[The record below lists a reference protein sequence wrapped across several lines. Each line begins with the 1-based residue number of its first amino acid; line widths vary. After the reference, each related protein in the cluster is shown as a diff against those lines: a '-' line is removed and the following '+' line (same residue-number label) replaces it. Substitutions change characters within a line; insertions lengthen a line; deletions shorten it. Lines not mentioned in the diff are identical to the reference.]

1 MLHKIQYD
9 VVFNPSKKW
18 SRTGD
23 GMIMIR
29 ASQGR
34 KSVDIPTNIFCQSK
48 QFSDGYINSL
58 HPQFDGLNAMI
69 NQIMLDIQAT
79 EIEAFKKDINMT
91 VQRLYSMYVE
101 ALSTTVP
108 LTQFSENVL
117 KYSSNRK
124 EVTKRSYRDVVRN
137 INEFSPGVALEDI
150 DIQWIKKYE
159 RWQYDRGIS
168 DSTVWSR
175 LKVIRAFFNEAIKR
189 DLLKPWQTP
198 FRIYEIPEMRYRTD
212 VLRFSEME
220 DLLHYKF
227 EDQKLRRARDFF
239 LLSCYTGLRYGDMVR
254 LTSGHIRQVGEE
266 TWLTMQ
272 TSKTG
277 KLVQIPLTIIFYG
290 RVMEILKKYKRVEDL
305 VTPFKC
311 NTTINRAIHDLFDI
325 CKIGGSQRITVHT
338 ARRSCITGLAD
349 FGVNVYVIQKVV
361 GHARIT
367 TTQKYIQL
375 STATIEADLRKA
387 FPKDRP
393 IIIPEAVPLPPEIE
407 FCDAEE
413 IN

>member
-1 MLHKIQYD
+1 MLHKIVYD
-9 VVFNPSKKW
+9 VIFNPSKKW

-58 HPQFDGLNAMI
+58 HPQFNGLNAMI
-69 NQIMLDIQAT
+69 NQILLDIQAT
-79 EIEAFKKDINMT
+79 EIEAFRKDINMT

-108 LTQFSENVL
+108 LTEFAENIL

-137 INEFSPGVALEDI
+137 VNEFSPSVALEDM

-159 RWQYDRGIS
+159 RWMYDRGMS
-168 DSTVWSR
+168 DSTVWGR
-175 LKVIRAFFNEAIKR
+175 MKVIRAFFNEAIKR

-198 FRIYEIPEMRYRTD
+198 FRIYEIPELRYRTD

-220 DLLHYKF
+220 DLLNYRF
-227 EDQKLRRARDFF
+227 EDRKLSKARDFF
-239 LLSCYTGLRYGDMVR
+239 LLSCYTGLRYGDMIR

-272 TSKTG
+272 TMKTG

-290 RVMEILKKYKRVEDL
+290 RAMEILKKYKRVEDL
-305 VTPFKC
+305 VGMFKC
-311 NTTINRAIHDLFDI
+311 NTTINRAIHDMFSI

-407 FCDAEE
+407 FAEAEE

>member
-1 MLHKIQYD
+1 MLHKIVYD

-23 GMIMIR
+23 GMIVIR

-58 HPQFDGLNAMI
+58 HPQLDGLNAMI

-79 EIEAFKKDINMT
+79 EIEAFRKDINMT

-101 ALSTTVP
+101 ALNTSVP
-108 LTQFSENVL
+108 LTQFAENIF
-117 KYSSNRK
+117 KYSSGRRK
-124 EVTKRSYRDVVRN
+124 VTIDKYRDVLKN
-137 INEFSPGVALEDI
+137 INEFSPDIAMEDI
-150 DIQWIKKYE
+150 DLTWIKRYE
-159 RWQYDRGIS
+159 HWMQERGNS
-168 DSTVWSR
+168 ESTVWAR
-175 LKVIRAFFNEAIKR
+175 MKVVRMLFNEAIKR

-198 FRIYEIPEMRYRTD
+198 FRIYEIPELRYRTD
-212 VLRFSEME
+212 VLRFAEME
-220 DLLHYKF
+220 DLLHYRF
-227 EDQKLRRARDFF
+227 EDAKLRRARDFF
-239 LLSCYTGLRYGDMVR
+239 LLSCYTGLRYGDMIR

-266 TWLTMQ
+266 VWLTMQ

-290 RVMEILKKYKRVEDL
+290 RAMEILKKYKSVEEL
-305 VTPFKC
+305 VKPFKW
-311 NTTINRAIHDLFDI
+311 NTTINRFIHELFAI
-325 CKIGGSQRITVHT
+325 CKIGGSQQITVHT
-338 ARRSCITGLAD
+338 ARRSCVTALAD
-349 FGVNVYVIQKVV
+349 FGVNIYTIQRVV

-393 IIIPEAVPLPPEIE
+393 IIIPESVPLPPEAE
-407 FCDAEE
+407 FCEAEE

>member
-1 MLHKIQYD
+1 MLHKIVYD
-9 VVFNPSKKW
+9 VIFNPSKKW

-34 KSVDIPTNIFCQSK
+34 KSVDIPTNIFCQSR

-58 HPQFDGLNAMI
+58 HPQFNGINAMI
-69 NQIMLDIQAT
+69 NQILLDIQAT
-79 EIEAFKKDINMT
+79 EIEAFRRDINMT
-91 VQRLYSMYVE
+91 VQRIYSMYVE

-108 LTQFSENVL
+108 LTEFAENIL

-137 INEFSPGVALEDI
+137 INEFSPGVALEDM

-159 RWQYDRGIS
+159 RWMYDRGMS
-168 DSTVWSR
+168 DSTVWGR
-175 LKVIRAFFNEAIKR
+175 MKVIRAFFNEAIKR

-198 FRIYEIPEMRYRTD
+198 FRIYEIPELRYRTD

-220 DLLHYKF
+220 DLLHYRF
-227 EDQKLRRARDFF
+227 EDRKLAKARDFF
-239 LLSCYTGLRYGDMVR
+239 LLSCYTGLRYGDMIR
-254 LTSGHIRQVGEE
+254 LTSGHIRQVGDE

-272 TSKTG
+272 TMKTG

-290 RVMEILKKYKRVEDL
+290 RAMDVLRKYKRVEDL
-305 VTPFKC
+305 VEVFKC
-311 NTTINRAIHDLFDI
+311 NTTINRAIHDMFSI

-407 FCDAEE
+407 FAEAEE

>member
-1 MLHKIQYD
+1 MLQKIVYD

-23 GMIMIR
+23 GMIVIR

-34 KSVDIPTNIFCQSK
+34 KSVDIPTNIFCQSR

-58 HPQFDGLNAMI
+58 HPQYDGLNAML
-69 NQIMLDIQAT
+69 NQIILDIQAT
-79 EIEAFKKDINMT
+79 EIEAFKHDINMT

-159 RWQYDRGIS
+159 RWQYDRGVS
-168 DSTVWSR
+168 YSTVWGR
-175 LKVIRAFFNEAIKR
+175 MKVVRALFNEAIKR

-198 FRIYEIPEMRYRTD
+198 FRLYEIPELRYRTD

-266 TWLTMQ
+266 TWLTIQ

-407 FCDAEE
+407 FCEAEE
-413 IN
+413 VN

>member
-79 EIEAFKKDINMT
+79 EIEAFRKDINMT

-239 LLSCYTGLRYGDMVR
+239 LLSCYTGLRYGDMIR
-254 LTSGHIRQVGEE
+254 LTSGHIRQVGDE

-311 NTTINRAIHDLFDI
+311 NTTINRAIHDLFAI

-407 FCDAEE
+407 FCEAEE

>member
-1 MLHKIQYD
+1 MLHKIVYD

-23 GMIMIR
+23 GMIVIR

-79 EIEAFKKDINMT
+79 EIEAFRKDINMT

-101 ALSTTVP
+101 ALNTSVP
-108 LTQFSENVL
+108 LDQFAETVL

-137 INEFSPGVALEDI
+137 VYEFSPNISMEDM
-150 DIQWIKKYE
+150 DIQWLKRYE
-159 RWQYDRGIS
+159 RWMYDRGNS
-168 DSTVWSR
+168 DTTVWGR
-175 LKVIRAFFNEAIKR
+175 MKVLRAFFNEAIKR

-198 FRIYEIPEMRYRTD
+198 FRIYEIPELRHRTD
-212 VLRFSEME
+212 VLRFAEIE
-220 DLLHYKF
+220 DLLHYHF
-227 EDQKLRRARDFF
+227 EDPKLRRARDFF
-239 LLSCYTGLRYGDMVR
+239 LISCYTGLRYGDMIR
-254 LTSGHIRQVGEE
+254 LTKDHIREVGGEV
-266 TWLTMQ
+266 WLTIK

-277 KLVQIPLTIIFYG
+277 RLVQIPLTIIFYG
-290 RVMEILKKYKRVEDL
+290 RAMEVLSKYKSVEEL
-305 VTPFKC
+305 VKPFRC
-311 NTTINRAIHDLFDI
+311 NTTINRCLHDLFAI
-325 CKIGGSQRITVHT
+325 CKIGGSQQITVHT

-349 FGVNVYVIQKVV
+349 FGVNIYVIQRVI
-361 GHARIT
+361 GHTRLE

-393 IIIPEAVPLPPEIE
+393 IIIPEAVPLPPEVE
-407 FCDAEE
+407 FCEAEE

>member
-1 MLHKIQYD
+1 MLHKIVYD

-23 GMIMIR
+23 GMIVIR

-79 EIEAFKKDINMT
+79 EIEAFRKDINMT

-101 ALSTTVP
+101 ALNTSVP
-108 LTQFSENVL
+108 LTQFAENIF
-117 KYSSNRK
+117 KYSSGRRK
-124 EVTKRSYRDVVRN
+124 VTIDKYRDVLKN
-137 INEFSPGVALEDI
+137 INEFSPDIAMEDI
-150 DIQWIKKYE
+150 DLTWIKRYE
-159 RWQYDRGIS
+159 HWMQERGNS
-168 DSTVWSR
+168 ESTVWAR
-175 LKVIRAFFNEAIKR
+175 MKVVRMLFNEAIKR

-198 FRIYEIPEMRYRTD
+198 FRIYEIPELRYRTD
-212 VLRFSEME
+212 VLRFAEME
-220 DLLHYKF
+220 DLLHYRF
-227 EDQKLRRARDFF
+227 EDAKLRRARDFF
-239 LLSCYTGLRYGDMVR
+239 LLSCYTGLRYGDMIR

-266 TWLTMQ
+266 VWLTMQ

-290 RVMEILKKYKRVEDL
+290 RAMEILKKYKSVEEL
-305 VTPFKC
+305 VKPFKW
-311 NTTINRAIHDLFDI
+311 NTTINRFIHELFAI
-325 CKIGGSQRITVHT
+325 CKIGGSQQITVHT
-338 ARRSCITGLAD
+338 ARRSCVTALAD
-349 FGVNVYVIQKVV
+349 FGVNIYTIQRVV

-393 IIIPEAVPLPPEIE
+393 IIIPESVPLPPEVE
-407 FCDAEE
+407 FCEAEE

>member
-1 MLHKIQYD
+1 MLQKIVYD

-23 GMIMIR
+23 GMIVIR

-34 KSVDIPTNIFCQSK
+34 KSVDIPTNIFCQSR

-58 HPQFDGLNAMI
+58 HPQYDGLNAML
-69 NQIMLDIQAT
+69 NQIILDIQAT
-79 EIEAFKKDINMT
+79 EIEAFKHDINMT

-137 INEFSPGVALEDI
+137 INEFSPGVAIEDI

-159 RWQYDRGIS
+159 RWQYDRGVS
-168 DSTVWSR
+168 DSTVWGR
-175 LKVIRAFFNEAIKR
+175 MKVVRALFNEAIKR

-198 FRIYEIPEMRYRTD
+198 FRLYEIPELRYRTD

-266 TWLTMQ
+266 TWLTIQ

-407 FCDAEE
+407 FCEAEE
-413 IN
+413 VN

>member
-1 MLHKIQYD
+1 MLHKIVYD
-9 VVFNPSKKW
+9 VIFNPSKKW

-34 KSVDIPTNIFCQSK
+34 KSVDIPTNIFCQSS

-58 HPQFDGLNAMI
+58 HPQFNGLNAMI
-69 NQIMLDIQAT
+69 NQILLDIQAT
-79 EIEAFKKDINMT
+79 EIEAFRRDINMT
-91 VQRLYSMYVE
+91 VQRIYSMYVE

-108 LTQFSENVL
+108 LTEFAENIL

-137 INEFSPGVALEDI
+137 VNEFSPGVALEDM

-159 RWQYDRGIS
+159 RWMYDRGMS
-168 DSTVWSR
+168 DSTVWGR
-175 LKVIRAFFNEAIKR
+175 MKVIRAFFNEAIKR

-198 FRIYEIPEMRYRTD
+198 FRIYEIPELRYRTD

-220 DLLHYKF
+220 DLLHYRF
-227 EDQKLRRARDFF
+227 DDRKLAKARDFF

-254 LTSGHIRQVGEE
+254 LTAGHIRQVGDE

-277 KLVQIPLTIIFYG
+277 KLVQIPITIIFYG
-290 RVMEILKKYKRVEDL
+290 RAMEVLKKYKRVEDL
-305 VTPFKC
+305 VGPFKC
-311 NTTINRAIHDLFDI
+311 NTTINRAIHDMFAI

-407 FCDAEE
+407 FAEAEE

>member
-1 MLHKIQYD
+1 MLHKITYD
-9 VVFNPSKKW
+9 VIFNPSKKW

-69 NQIMLDIQAT
+69 NQILLDIQAT
-79 EIEAFKKDINMT
+79 EIEAFRRDINMT

-108 LTQFSENVL
+108 LTEFSENIL

-137 INEFSPGVALEDI
+137 VNEFSPGVALEDM
-150 DIQWIKKYE
+150 DIQFIKKYE
-159 RWQYDRGIS
+159 RWMYDRGVS
-168 DSTVWSR
+168 DSTVWGR
-175 LKVIRAFFNEAIKR
+175 MKVIRAFFNEAIKR

-198 FRIYEIPEMRYRTD
+198 FRIYEIPELRYRTD

-220 DLLHYKF
+220 DLLHYRF
-227 EDQKLRRARDFF
+227 EDKKLAKARDFF
-239 LLSCYTGLRYGDMVR
+239 LLSCYTGLRYGDMIR
-254 LTSGHIRQVGEE
+254 LTSGHIRQVGDE

-272 TSKTG
+272 TMKTG

-290 RVMEILKKYKRVEDL
+290 RAMEVLRKYKRVEDL
-305 VTPFKC
+305 VEMFRC
-311 NTTINRAIHDLFDI
+311 NTTINRAIHDMFSI

-407 FCDAEE
+407 FAEAEE

>member
-79 EIEAFKKDINMT
+79 EIEAFRKDINMT

-159 RWQYDRGIS
+159 RWQYDRGVS
-168 DSTVWSR
+168 DSTVWGR
-175 LKVIRAFFNEAIKR
+175 MKVVRALFNEAIKR

-198 FRIYEIPEMRYRTD
+198 FRLYEIPELRYRTD

-220 DLLHYKF
+220 DLLHYRF

-266 TWLTMQ
+266 TWLTIQ

-407 FCDAEE
+407 FCEAEE

>member
-1 MLHKIQYD
+1 MLHKIVYD
-9 VVFNPSKKW
+9 VIFNPSKKW

-23 GMIMIR
+23 GMVMIR

-58 HPQFDGLNAMI
+58 HPQFNGLNAMI
-69 NQIMLDIQAT
+69 NQILLDIQAT
-79 EIEAFKKDINMT
+79 EIEAFQRDINMT

-108 LTQFSENVL
+108 LTEFSENIL

-137 INEFSPGVALEDI
+137 VNEFSPGVALEDM

-159 RWQYDRGIS
+159 RWMYDRGMS
-168 DSTVWSR
+168 DSTVWGR
-175 LKVIRAFFNEAIKR
+175 MKVIRAFFNEAIKR

-198 FRIYEIPEMRYRTD
+198 FRIYEIPELRYRTD

-220 DLLHYKF
+220 DLLHYRF
-227 EDQKLRRARDFF
+227 EDRKLAKARDFF
-239 LLSCYTGLRYGDMVR
+239 LLSCYTGLRYGDMIR
-254 LTSGHIRQVGEE
+254 LTSGHIRQVGDE

-272 TSKTG
+272 TMKTG

-290 RVMEILKKYKRVEDL
+290 RAMEILKKYKRVEDM
-305 VTPFKC
+305 VGMFKC
-311 NTTINRAIHDLFDI
+311 NTTINRAIHDMFSI

-407 FCDAEE
+407 FCEAEE

>member
-1 MLHKIQYD
+1 MLQKIVYD

-23 GMIMIR
+23 GMIVIR

-34 KSVDIPTNIFCQSK
+34 KSVDIPTNIFCQSR

-58 HPQFDGLNAMI
+58 HPQYDGLNAML
-69 NQIMLDIQAT
+69 NQIILDIQAT
-79 EIEAFKKDINMT
+79 EIEAFKHDINMT

-159 RWQYDRGIS
+159 RWQYDRGVS
-168 DSTVWSR
+168 DSTVWGR
-175 LKVIRAFFNEAIKR
+175 MKVVRALFNEAIKR

-198 FRIYEIPEMRYRTD
+198 FRLYEIPELRYRTD

-266 TWLTMQ
+266 TWLTIQ

-311 NTTINRAIHDLFDI
+311 NTTINRAIHDIFDI

-407 FCDAEE
+407 FCEAEE

>member
-1 MLHKIQYD
+1 MLQKIVYD
-9 VVFNPSKKW
+9 VVFNPSKKY

-23 GMIMIR
+23 GMIVIR

-34 KSVDIPTNIFCQSK
+34 KSVDIPTNIFCESK
-48 QFSDGYINSL
+48 QFSNGYINSL
-58 HPQFDGLNAMI
+58 HPQFDGLNAML
-69 NQIMLDIQAT
+69 NQIILDIQAT
-79 EIEAFKKDINMT
+79 EIEAFRKDINMT

-101 ALSTTVP
+101 ALSTSVP
-108 LTQFSENVL
+108 LEQFAENVL

-124 EVTKRSYRDVVRN
+124 EVTKRTYRDVVHN
-137 INEFSPGVALEDI
+137 VCEFSPGISMDDMDL
-150 DIQWIKKYE
+150 QWLKKYE
-159 RWQYDRGIS
+159 QWMYANGNS
-168 DSTVWSR
+168 DSTVWGR
-175 LKVIRAFFNEAIKR
+175 MKVLRAFFNEAIKR

-198 FRIYEIPEMRYRTD
+198 FRIYEIPELRYRTD

-220 DLLHYKF
+220 DLLKYKF
-227 EDQKLRRARDFF
+227 EDKKLAKARDFF
-239 LLSCYTGLRYGDMVR
+239 LLSCYTGLRYADMVR
-254 LTSGHIRQVGEE
+254 LTTNHIRQVGEE
-266 TWLTMQ
+266 IWLTMQ

-290 RVMEILKKYKRVEDL
+290 RAMLILSKYKSVEDL
-305 VTPFKC
+305 VATFKC
-311 NTTINRAIHDLFDI
+311 NSTINRCIHDIFSI

-349 FGVNVYVIQKVV
+349 FGVNVYTIQRVV
-361 GHARIT
+361 GHARLT

-375 STATIEADLRKA
+375 STASIEADLLKA
-387 FPKDRP
+387 FPRDRE
-393 IIIPEAVPLPPEIE
+393 IIIPRPVPLPPEVE